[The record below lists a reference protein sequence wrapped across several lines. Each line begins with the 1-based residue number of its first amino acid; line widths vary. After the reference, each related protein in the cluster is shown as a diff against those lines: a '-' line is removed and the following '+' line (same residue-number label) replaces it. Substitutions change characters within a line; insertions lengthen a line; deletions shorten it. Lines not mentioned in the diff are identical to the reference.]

1 MFFIDIILDFAKRRS
16 DDVTGGTFGDKGVN
30 VRIPFEIPPKGVKDT
45 NETGCEM
52 FFFYSIGPLI
62 VLLCTAY
69 LKSLGYFR
77 LSRYN
82 DNYRSIVMAFPT
94 HIVAAAGYVFDKG
107 GNMVIIKTLNRGYDT
122 TGGQIE
128 EGEDLE
134 AGVLREIMEES
145 GECRTSEE
153 SSEVLWV
160 PREKV
165 LDYITSPT
173 LRYRFEKILNFDG
186 KITYASDIT
195 RPEFK
200 VISERY
206 I

>member
-1 MFFIDIILDFAKRRS
+1 
-16 DDVTGGTFGDKGVN
+16 
-30 VRIPFEIPPKGVKDT
+30 
-45 NETGCEM
+45 
-52 FFFYSIGPLI
+52 
-62 VLLCTAY
+62 
-69 LKSLGYFR
+69 
-77 LSRYN
+77 
-82 DNYRSIVMAFPT
+82 MAFPT

-186 KITYASDIT
+186 KITYASDSATFVTSATVTSNDGKYVLTKTGWQLVTIPT
-195 RPEFK
+195 KVAELMAMGPG
-200 VISERY
+200 VISAMV
-206 I
+206 IISANCVIVNQG

>member
-1 MFFIDIILDFAKRRS
+1 
-16 DDVTGGTFGDKGVN
+16 
-30 VRIPFEIPPKGVKDT
+30 
-45 NETGCEM
+45 
-52 FFFYSIGPLI
+52 
-62 VLLCTAY
+62 
-69 LKSLGYFR
+69 
-77 LSRYN
+77 
-82 DNYRSIVMAFPT
+82 MAFPT
-94 HIVAAAGYVFDKG
+94 HIVAAAGYVFDKE
-107 GNMVIIKTLNRGYDT
+107 GNMLIIKTLNRGYDT

-145 GECRTSEE
+145 GITAKIKCLCAVYSNVGKYTYYDGVTMVPTKVIFDFICEYESGECRTSEE
-153 SSEVLWV
+153 SSEVFWG

-186 KITYASDIT
+186 KITYASYVT

-200 VISERY
+200 VVTERY